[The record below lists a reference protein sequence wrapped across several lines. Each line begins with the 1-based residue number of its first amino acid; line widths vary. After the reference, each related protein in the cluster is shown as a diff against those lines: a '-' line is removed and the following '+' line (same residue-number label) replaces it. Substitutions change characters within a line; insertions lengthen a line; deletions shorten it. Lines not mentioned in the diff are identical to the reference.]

1 MVVWSVELLE
11 FDLQYEPYDPMKT
24 YFMADF
30 LAEFVDNVQAN
41 SDQCNLYVDGASN
54 ATLIIYVYVK
64 FLLILFFR

>member
-41 SDQCNLYVDGASN
+41 SD
-54 ATLIIYVYVK
+54 
-64 FLLILFFR
+64 